1 MKMKDPNWENEK
13 IWNVTWIS
21 VFLTEYETGIRG
33 LNWDSHTLILQLE
46 NFRFWINFKIVE
58 KLVPTSLQ
66 LYWIWT
72 LTYVSSHIWNFFT
85 TYFICSFAHEEFA
98 HEELQSLSPI
108 LRVQT
113 FWIFNSRDR
122 YYLILWF
129 NSNSLISGEKSTLQL
144 PSYYHSQSCM
154 SRKSRDLYH
163 SIYNLY
169 MLFMISCLSTQTS
182 ATGSKYSI
190 IKSRTIFHLK
200 R

>member
-1 MKMKDPNWENEK
+1 MKDPNWENEK

-21 VFLTEYETGIRG
+21 IFLTEYKTGIRG
-33 LNWDSHTLILQLE
+33 LNWGSHTHILQLQ

-66 LYWIWT
+66 LYWIWN
-72 LTYVSSHIWNFFT
+72 LTYVSWHIWNFFT
-85 TYFICSFAHEEFA
+85 TCFICSFAHEE
-98 HEELQSLSPI
+98 LQSLFPI
-108 LRVQT
+108 LPVPT
-113 FWIFNSRDR
+113 FWIFNSWDR
-122 YYLILWF
+122 YYLLSWF
-129 NSNSLISGEKSTLQL
+129 KSNSLISGEKSTLQL
-144 PSYYHSQSCM
+144 PYYYHSQSCM
-154 SRKSRDLYH
+154 SREFRDLYH

-182 ATGSKYSI
+182 TTGSEYSI